1 MEKTPK
7 NNKWIG
13 YTILIEITITVQGEP
28 DTSPITR
35 VYQFHNKTD
44 YIILKNLIK
53 TIKNKLSR
61 KMRININEAL
71 YIYLNYVINQSRL
84 HKKKSEIVTNVSK
97 LLTSNQVMIGVPES
111 LRKVNF
117 NINTEHKQKLDITV
131 TEPISTTGYILA
143 ADLENTK

>member
-1 MEKTPK
+1 
-7 NNKWIG
+7 
-13 YTILIEITITVQGEP
+13 
-28 DTSPITR
+28 
-35 VYQFHNKTD
+35 
-44 YIILKNLIK
+44 
-53 TIKNKLSR
+53 
-61 KMRININEAL
+61 MRININEAL
-71 YIYLNYVINQSRL
+71 YIYLNYIINQLRL

-131 TEPISTTGYILA
+131 REPISTKGYILA

>member
-1 MEKTPK
+1 M
-7 NNKWIG
+7 
-13 YTILIEITITVQGEP
+13 
-28 DTSPITR
+28 
-35 VYQFHNKTD
+35 
-44 YIILKNLIK
+44 ILKNLIK

-71 YIYLNYVINQSRL
+71 YIYLNYIINQLRL
-84 HKKKSEIVTNVSK
+84 HKKKSEIITNVSK
-97 LLTSNQVMIGVPES
+97 LLISNQVMIGVPES

-117 NINTEHKQKLDITV
+117 NINTESKQKLDITV

>member
-1 MEKTPK
+1 MDWLDYSDRNYNYHKE
-7 NNKWIG
+7 N
-13 YTILIEITITVQGEP
+13 
-28 DTSPITR
+28 PIHLLSQ

-71 YIYLNYVINQSRL
+71 YIYLNYIINQLRL
-84 HKKKSEIVTNVSK
+84 HKKKSEIITNVSK
-97 LLTSNQVMIGVPES
+97 LLTPNQVMIGVPES

-117 NINTEHKQKLDITV
+117 NINTESKQKLDITV

-143 ADLENTK
+143 LI

>member
-1 MEKTPK
+1 M
-7 NNKWIG
+7 
-13 YTILIEITITVQGEP
+13 
-28 DTSPITR
+28 
-35 VYQFHNKTD
+35 
-44 YIILKNLIK
+44 LKNSIK

-71 YIYLNYVINQSRL
+71 YIYLNYIINQLRL
-84 HKKKSEIVTNVSK
+84 HKKKGEIITNVSK

-111 LRKVNF
+111 IRKVNF
-117 NINTEHKQKLDITV
+117 NISTGNKQKLDITV

>member
-1 MEKTPK
+1 M
-7 NNKWIG
+7 
-13 YTILIEITITVQGEP
+13 
-28 DTSPITR
+28 
-35 VYQFHNKTD
+35 
-44 YIILKNLIK
+44 LKNLIK

-71 YIYLNYVINQSRL
+71 YIYLNYIINQLRL
-84 HKKKSEIVTNVSK
+84 HKKKSEIITNVSK

-117 NINTEHKQKLDITV
+117 NINTESKQKLDITV

>member
-1 MEKTPK
+1 M
-7 NNKWIG
+7 
-13 YTILIEITITVQGEP
+13 L
-28 DTSPITR
+28 R
-35 VYQFHNKTD
+35 
-44 YIILKNLIK
+44 NLIK

-71 YIYLNYVINQSRL
+71 YIYLNYIINQLRL
-84 HKKKSEIVTNVSK
+84 HKKKSEIITNVSK

-117 NINTEHKQKLDITV
+117 NINTESKQKLDITV

>member
-1 MEKTPK
+1 M
-7 NNKWIG
+7 
-13 YTILIEITITVQGEP
+13 
-28 DTSPITR
+28 
-35 VYQFHNKTD
+35 
-44 YIILKNLIK
+44 ILKNLIK

-71 YIYLNYVINQSRL
+71 YIYLNYIINQLRL
-84 HKKKSEIVTNVSK
+84 HKKKSEIITNVSK

-117 NINTEHKQKLDITV
+117 NINTESKQKLDITV